1 MIMPRL
7 LLDYYIEFLVFRE
20 NSKLIIRKLSFVL
33 VFRRIL
39 A

>member
-20 NSKLIIRKLSFVL
+20 NSKFIIRKLSFGL